1 VLKQLDIV
9 YWLLRPGRT
18 GEVGRVEQDHT
29 WGDCARAGERR
40 SVGARLARL
49 AGAPVL
55 GAALIAA
62 GLSAA
67 PVAASTKA
75 SSAGTISLH
84 ETGHLVLKSHHGF
97 TLNEEGTTSG
107 TISGKIYIHL
117 HVVSTNHVTAEVSIY
132 PNGSS
137 LTGQASASYHPS
149 GSNATFSGTM
159 SVVRGTGRYSGAHGS
174 GLSFSG
180 SIKRS
185 NDAVTVSVSGRI
197 SS

>member
-1 VLKQLDIV
+1 
-9 YWLLRPGRT
+9 
-18 GEVGRVEQDHT
+18 VGRVELDHT
-29 WGDCARAGERR
+29 WGDDARDSRCR
-40 SVGARLARL
+40 SARARLARL
-49 AGAPVL
+49 AAASIL
-55 GAALIAA
+55 GAALVAVGA
-62 GLSAA
+62 T
-67 PVAASTKA
+67 PVAASTTTAKA
-75 SSAGTISLH
+75 AGAISLH
-84 ETGHLVLKSHHGF
+84 ETGRLVLKSHRGF

-132 PNGSS
+132 PSGSS

-185 NDAVTVSVSGRI
+185 NDAVTVYVSGRI